1 MQISYGPVTD
11 IAEQTHAVKY
21 RQEGENFYEAM
32 CRVANALK
40 DTEEHRKSFKDIL
53 LNQRFMPGG
62 RVQSCM
68 GAARE
73 VTPYNCFVSAT
84 IEDSMG
90 GIMKAATDAA
100 QTMRMG
106 GGIGYDFSTLRPKGD
121 RIVSLGAPSSG
132 PVSFMQIF
140 DAVCKTIS
148 SAGNRRG
155 AQMGVL
161 RIDHPDIREFIHA
174 KQNSTALTAFNVSV
188 GVTDEFMKAVES
200 GGTFDLQWGGRVYDT
215 INAAMLWEEI
225 MRGTYDWAEPGV
237 LFIDRINNSNNLY
250 YCEEIAA
257 TNPCAEQPLPPSGAC
272 LLGSFNLTKYV
283 HAERVP
289 SGALALEFN
298 WLDFASDIPHVVR
311 AMDNIVDRAIYPLE
325 SQEQEAKYKRRMG
338 LGVTGLANAGEA
350 LGYPYGSEAFLKFT
364 ADVLTVLRDGCYSA
378 SCDLAAEKGSF
389 PLYAPALWASE
400 FIQTL
405 PGDLQ
410 DRIKLH
416 GLRNSHL
423 LSIAPTGTISLC
435 ADNVSSGIE
444 PIFAYS
450 TMRTIQTVDGPIVV
464 EIADYGVRKWSIK
477 GRRADDI
484 SVEDHLGVLLV
495 AQQYID
501 SAVSKTCNVGD
512 DVTWE
517 QFQDVYMQ
525 AWKGGAKGITT
536 FRAAGKRFG
545 ILNSNDETEPEGEA
559 CFIDPTTGD
568 RTCD

>member
-1 MQISYGPVTD
+1 MRNTYGPVTD

-21 RQEGENFYEAM
+21 RQEGEDFYEAM

-40 DTEEHRKSFKDIL
+40 DTEEHRQAFKDIL

-140 DAVCKTIS
+140 DSVCKTIS

-188 GVTDEFMKAVES
+188 GVTDEFMRAVDE
-200 GGTFDLQWGGRVYDT
+200 GGSFDLQWGGRIYDT

-237 LFIDRINNSNNLY
+237 LFIDRINESNNLY
-250 YCEEIAA
+250 YCEEISA

-283 HAERVP
+283 VAERTS
-289 SGALALEFN
+289 SGAIDLEFD
-298 WLDFASDIPHVVR
+298 WRTFRRDMPHVVR
-311 AMDNIVDRAIYPLE
+311 AMDNIVDRATYPLE
-325 SQEQEAKYKRRMG
+325 SQEKEAKDKRRMG
-338 LGVTGLANAGEA
+338 IGITGLANAGEA
-350 LGYPYGSEAFLKFT
+350 LGYPYGSNAFLKFT
-364 ADVLTVLRDGCYSA
+364 GDVLEELRDGCYSA
-378 SCDLAAEKGSF
+378 SCALAQEKGSF
-389 PLYAPALWASE
+389 PLYAHHILDSE
-400 FIQTL
+400 FIKTL
-405 PGDLQ
+405 PD
-410 DRIKLH
+410 DIREDIREH

-464 EIADYGVRKWSIK
+464 EIEDYGVRKWGVR

-484 SVEDHLGVLLV
+484 TVSEHLAVLLV

-517 QFQDVYMQ
+517 EFQDVYMS
-525 AWKGGAKGITT
+525 AWKGKAKGITT

-545 ILNSNDETEPEGEA
+545 ILNSNDDPEPEGEA
-559 CFIDPTTGD
+559 CFIDPATGD